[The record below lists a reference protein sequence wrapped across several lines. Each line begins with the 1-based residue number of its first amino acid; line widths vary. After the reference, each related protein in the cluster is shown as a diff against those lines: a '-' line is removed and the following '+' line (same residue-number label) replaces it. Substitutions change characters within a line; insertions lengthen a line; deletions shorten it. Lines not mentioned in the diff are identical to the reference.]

1 MTNNLA
7 ARICAAL
14 GLKRCRSL
22 NLRLAVDDVVTVN
35 ATTYVDAD
43 QLAGVAEVLET
54 NDYVLV
60 KREDLRRLEVRAGGK
75 DGQA

>member
-60 KREDLRRLEVRAGGK
+60 KREDLRRLELLAGGK